1 MTDADTPP
9 SEREDQNGHFP
20 PQIKYI
26 IGNEVCE
33 RFSYY
38 GMLGILELYLVKR
51 MNMTGDAATTTQHL
65 FATAVYFL
73 PLVGGWL
80 ADRWLGR
87 YSTILFISL
96 FYCMGHAT
104 LAIFEGNL
112 TGLYVGLGL
121 IAIGAGGIKPCVSA
135 FVGDQF
141 NPSQHH
147 LLTKVYGWFYFAI
160 NLGAA
165 AAFFIITKIHIN
177 WGYGWAFGVPGL
189 AMGAATL
196 LFWLGRK
203 KYVRVPPEKET
214 RTTPEEKAANRKTLL
229 RIAIVFLPTSMF
241 WTLYNQ
247 TSSTWVL
254 QGAAMTPFH
263 FVTAETMQIAG
274 SLLVMIWTPILTL
287 GIYPIAERL
296 GWRPTTLRRMGAGMF
311 LAAGAFAVSGL
322 VQARMDHGQ
331 PMSILWQL
339 VSYGILEPGE
349 VLLSATSLEFAFSQA
364 PARLKSVVMS
374 MYLVSISIGHF
385 LVAVVTYINQHF
397 VKAAGASQFYFYA
410 VMMVIVSIIFAIC
423 AARYRPAG
431 AAAAS

>member
-1 MTDADTPP
+1 
-9 SEREDQNGHFP
+9 
-20 PQIKYI
+20 
-26 IGNEVCE
+26 
-33 RFSYY
+33 
-38 GMLGILELYLVKR
+38 
-51 MNMTGDAATTTQHL
+51 
-65 FATAVYFL
+65 
-73 PLVGGWL
+73 
-80 ADRWLGR
+80 
-87 YSTILFISL
+87 
-96 FYCMGHAT
+96 
-104 LAIFEGNL
+104 
-112 TGLYVGLGL
+112 
-121 IAIGAGGIKPCVSA
+121 
-135 FVGDQF
+135 
-141 NPSQHH
+141 
-147 LLTKVYGWFYFAI
+147 
-160 NLGAA
+160 
-165 AAFFIITKIHIN
+165 
-177 WGYGWAFGVPGL
+177 
-189 AMGAATL
+189 
-196 LFWLGRK
+196 
-203 KYVRVPPEKET
+203 
-214 RTTPEEKAANRKTLL
+214 
-229 RIAIVFLPTSMF
+229 MF

-287 GIYPIAERL
+287 GIYPMAERM

-410 VMMVIVSIIFAIC
+410 VMMVIVSIIFAFC
-423 AARYRPAG
+423 ASRYRPAAG
-431 AAAAS
+431 GEAS

>member
-9 SEREDQNGHFP
+9 REHEDQNGHFP

-38 GMLGILELYLVKR
+38 GMLGILELYLVNR
-51 MNMTGDAATTTQHL
+51 MKMTGDVATTTQHL

-73 PLVGGWL
+73 PLAGGWL

-96 FYCMGHAT
+96 FYCLGHAT

-141 NPSQHH
+141 KPSQHH

-165 AAFFIITKIHIN
+165 AAFFLIPLIHIH

-203 KYVRVPPEKET
+203 KYVRVPPEKEI
-214 RTTPEEKAANRKTLL
+214 RITPEEKAANRKTLF

-287 GIYPIAERL
+287 GIYPMAERM

-397 VKAAGASQFYFYA
+397 VKAAGASQVSFSA
-410 VMMVIVSIIFAIC
+410 VMMVIVSIIFAFC
-423 AARYRPAG
+423 ASRYRPAAG
-431 AAAAS
+431 GEAS